1 MAATKG
7 RAAHGCFLKLNLMVS
22 RRIAILRWVHSRRS
36 SLGELSMSNTSI
48 DEAMTNGH
56 EQPINW
62 GRIVVLAAVA
72 LPAFGGL
79 YYALLTY
86 LLFG

>member
-1 MAATKG
+1 
-7 RAAHGCFLKLNLMVS
+7 
-22 RRIAILRWVHSRRS
+22 
-36 SLGELSMSNTSI
+36 MSNTSI